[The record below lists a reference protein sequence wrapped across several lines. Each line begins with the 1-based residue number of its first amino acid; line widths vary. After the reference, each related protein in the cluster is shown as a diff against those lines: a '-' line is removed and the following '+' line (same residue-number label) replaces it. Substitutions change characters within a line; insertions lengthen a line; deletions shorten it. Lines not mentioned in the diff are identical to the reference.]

1 MINKPKSNQPKRNQR
16 EPITYALQD
25 SEILELLAALPNT
38 TMGRRYGF
46 AFQLMAT
53 YGLQAADLRYLQVC
67 DQENELWLRSSQHGV
82 DQSGRSN
89 QPCRLEAL
97 PIVSV
102 DGIPQE
108 WNLVSRVALGERLPP
123 LGSDSEAS
131 QNLESYLN
139 DKPVWREIQSKASRS
154 GQNAMVSSFCQRYCS
169 SAHNLCRTKGSADEE
184 S

>member
-1 MINKPKSNQPKRNQR
+1 MINQPKGNQPKSDQC

-25 SEILELLAALPNT
+25 SEILELLATLPNT
-38 TMGRRYGF
+38 TMGRRYEF

-67 DQENELWLRSSQHGV
+67 NQESELWLRSRRHGAE
-82 DQSGRSN
+82 QSGRSN
-89 QPCRLEAL
+89 QPCKLEAL
-97 PIVSV
+97 PVMTI

-123 LGSDSEAS
+123 LGADSEAS

-139 DKPVWREIQSKASRS
+139 NKPVWRQIQNKATRS
-154 GQNAMVSSFCQRYCS
+154 GQNAMVNSFCQRYCS
-169 SAHNLCRTKGSADEE
+169 SVTNL
-184 S
+184 